1 MEKNISS
8 TNNSNS
14 YNNSSFMKFLIPSL
28 LGLLLFIIPLPY
40 GQIINLDGL
49 SPINIGIGFLSELIK
64 ISLSDYLINI
74 GLIVIVSS
82 ALLSIISKFITIKND
97 FLKGILNVSPFW
109 LICRILGA
117 IFITM
122 VVFQFGPEFIKSE
135 ITGQVVIDLLPSLL
149 AIFLVS
155 GFLLPLVV
163 DFGLM
168 DLIGILISKSMY
180 TLFKVPGRA
189 AVDAISS
196 WLGDGTLGIM
206 ITNTQYKQGF
216 YTAKEAAIISVCFS
230 LVSLPFSTVI
240 ADQLGLMHLF
250 VPFYGTVCA
259 ASFAC
264 AIIMP
269 RIYPLN
275 KFKDTTYNNVPHLKE
290 DLIPE
295 NTNVFK
301 FALNKAVD
309 RANTAPSMKEIMING
324 FKTVIDMYLA
334 LLPLVMAWGTLAL
347 VVAEFTPLFKVISL
361 PIVYILEF
369 LKIPDAASAAPAVL
383 VGFTDM
389 FLPSIMVSG
398 DGISV
403 VTQFIIG
410 ALSITQLIY
419 LTETGAVILKSDIPL
434 NLKDLFVIF
443 LIRTAIALPI
453 ITLLAKLIIK

>member
-8 TNNSNS
+8 LNNSNS
-14 YNNSSFMKFLIPSL
+14 HNNTNFMKFLIPSL

-82 ALLSIISKFITIKND
+82 AILSIISKFITIKND
-97 FLKGILNVSPFW
+97 FLKGILDVSPFW
-109 LICRILGA
+109 LICRVLGA

-122 VVFQFGPEFIKSE
+122 VVFQFGPEFIISD

-180 TLFKVPGRA
+180 TLFKGPGRA

-216 YTAKEAAIISVCFS
+216 YTAKESAIISVCFS

-240 ADQLGLMHLF
+240 ADQLGLMNLF
-250 VPFYGTVCA
+250 VPFYATVCA

-264 AIIMP
+264 AVIMP

-295 NTNVFK
+295 NTNIFK

-361 PIVYILEF
+361 HIIYILE
-369 LKIPDAASAAPAVL
+369 LLQIPDATSAAPAVL

>member
-1 MEKNISS
+1 MERNLSCTTQSS
-8 TNNSNS
+8 
-14 YNNSSFMKFLIPSL
+14 SSRLLKFLIPSL
-28 LGLLLFIIPLPY
+28 FGLLLFIIPLPY
-40 GQIINLDGL
+40 GSMIPLEGL
-49 SPINIGIGFLSELIK
+49 SPVNIGIGFLAELIK
-64 ISLSDYLINI
+64 ITLADYLVTIT
-74 GLIVIVSS
+74 LIVILSS
-82 ALLSIISKFITIKND
+82 AVFSVLSKFMQIKNQ
-97 FLKGILNVSPFW
+97 FLNSILNVSPFW
-109 LICRILGA
+109 LVCRVLGA
-117 IFITM
+117 IFISMT
-122 VVFQFGPEFIKSE
+122 VFGFGPEVIKSE
-135 ITGQVVIDLLPSLL
+135 ITGQTMLGLLPSLL

-168 DLIGILISKSMY
+168 DLFGTLISKSMY
-180 TLFKVPGRA
+180 KLFKVPGRSA
-189 AVDAISS
+189 IDAISS

-250 VPFYGTVCA
+250 VPFYGTVCL
-259 ASFAC
+259 ASLAC
-264 AIIMP
+264 ALIMP
-269 RIYPLN
+269 RIYPL
-275 KFKDTTYNNVPHLKE
+275 KGFKNNTFNNVEHLKE
-290 DLIPE
+290 ELVPPGE
-295 NTNVFK
+295 SVFK
-301 FALNKAVD
+301 FGLNKALD
-309 RANTAPSMKEIMING
+309 RAETAPSLKNILTNG
-324 FKTVIDMYLA
+324 CKTVVDMYLG

-347 VVAEFTPLFKVISL
+347 IVAEFTPFFNIISL

-369 LKIPDAASAAPAVL
+369 LKIPDATQAAPAVL

-398 DGISV
+398 EGISQ

-410 ALSITQLIY
+410 ALSITQLVY

-443 LIRTAIALPI
+443 LTRTIIALPI
-453 ITLLAKLIIK
+453 ITIVAKLIFI

>member
-8 TNNSNS
+8 LNNSNS
-14 YNNSSFMKFLIPSL
+14 HNNTNFMKFLIPSL

-40 GQIINLDGL
+40 GQIINLGGL

-82 ALLSIISKFITIKND
+82 ALLSIMSKFITIKND

-135 ITGQVVIDLLPSLL
+135 ATGQVVIDLLPSLL

-290 DLIPE
+290 DLISE
-295 NTNVFK
+295 NTNIFK

-309 RANTAPSMKEIMING
+309 RANNAPSMKEIIING
-324 FKTVIDMYLA
+324 CKTVIDMYLA

-361 PIVYILEF
+361 PIIYILE
-369 LKIPDAASAAPAVL
+369 LLQIPDATSAAPAVL

-434 NLKDLFVIF
+434 KLKDLFVIF